1 MNINTV
7 DQKINFKNLY
17 EKNITNISIKEESNF
32 KNFSY
37 KNWSHA
43 FYYLIP
49 LKIYNSNTITNDCFL
64 KSLYKTIDEKLFDL
78 LIVTTSDTEFILDDN
93 YKKYT
98 NIILDNFN
106 KKYLITTHA
115 AAI

>member
-1 MNINTV
+1 MNI
-7 DQKINFKNLY
+7 KKP
-17 EKNITNISIKEESNF
+17 
-32 KNFSY
+32 
-37 KNWSHA
+37 
-43 FYYLIP
+43 LIAT
-49 LKIYNSNTITNDCFL
+49 IVYNSNTITNDCFL
-64 KSLYKTIDEKLFDL
+64 KSLYKTIDENLFDL

-115 AAI
+115 AAIQQILDIYKNI